1 MKLSLDALIVLESI
15 HRNGSFA
22 AAAEEL
28 HRVRSALTYTVQ
40 TLERDL
46 DVILFDRSGHRA
58 KLTEIGRVLLQE
70 GNELLKT
77 ASYLERR
84 IQRLKSGWEEEIYM
98 AVDELISIPR
108 LFPVLKTYYQECTLT
123 KLHLSAE
130 ILNGCWDALTSG
142 RADLAIGVSGD
153 APIGN
158 EYGLI
163 QLGQIKFGFAVSPNH
178 PLARH
183 KEPLKM
189 ADIEPYRSIIA
200 GDTSRRLPIRSSGV
214 ISGEESLI
222 VSSMQAKIAAQVSG
236 LGIGYLPLHL
246 ITEEIRNKQL
256 IIKKVEKEKPATHL
270 SLAWRIHE
278 AGKAVEWFV
287 EKFNNPKI
295 VRALLGYSK

>member
-46 DVILFDRSGHRA
+46 DVVLFDRSGHRA
-58 KLTEIGRVLLQE
+58 KLTEIGKVLLQE

-98 AVDELISIPR
+98 AVDDLISIPR
-108 LFPVLKTYYQECTLT
+108 LFPLLKTYYKECTLT
-123 KLHLSAE
+123 KLHLSSE
-130 ILNGCWDALTSG
+130 VLNGCWDALISG
-142 RADLAIGVSGD
+142 RTDLAIGVSGD
-153 APIGN
+153 APTGHA
-158 EYGLI
+158 YGLI
-163 QLGQIKFGFAVSPNH
+163 QLGQIQFGFAVSPTH
-178 PLARH
+178 PLAH
-183 KEPLKM
+183 LPEPLKM
-189 ADIEPYRSIIA
+189 SDLAPYRSIIA
-200 GDTSRRLPIRSSGV
+200 GDTSRKLPVRSAGV

-222 VSSMQAKIAAQVSG
+222 VSSVQAKIAAQVSG
-236 LGIGYLPLHL
+236 LGIGHLPLHL
-246 ITEEIRNKQL
+246 ISEEIRNKQL
-256 IIKKVEKEKPATHL
+256 IIKKIEKEKPATNL

-278 AGKAVEWFV
+278 AGKAMEWFV
-287 EKFNNPKI
+287 EKLKNPKI
-295 VRALLGYSK
+295 VRALLGI